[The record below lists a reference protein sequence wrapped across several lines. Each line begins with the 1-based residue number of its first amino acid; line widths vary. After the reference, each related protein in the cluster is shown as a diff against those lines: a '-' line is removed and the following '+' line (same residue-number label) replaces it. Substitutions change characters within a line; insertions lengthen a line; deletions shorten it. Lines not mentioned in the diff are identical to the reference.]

1 VVIPTTHVTI
11 VVHPTVVQQKVLAR
25 TGSALQPL
33 AALSGVSLVLGIL
46 LLVGTG
52 RPLTANVGANGS
64 VALDG
69 IPEKWGPLE
78 IARTIGSGFVA
89 LAMALPRLARR
100 RRS

>member
-1 VVIPTTHVTI
+1 MVIPTTLVPTTI
-11 VVHPTVVQQKVLAR
+11 VVHQPQTQVLAR
-25 TGSALQPL
+25 TGSTLQPL
-33 AALSGVSLVLGIL
+33 VALSGVSLVLGIL

-52 RPLTANVGANGS
+52 RPLTANVGANGA

-78 IARTIGSGFVA
+78 IGRTIGSGFVA
-89 LAMALPRLARR
+89 LLLAVPRLFRR